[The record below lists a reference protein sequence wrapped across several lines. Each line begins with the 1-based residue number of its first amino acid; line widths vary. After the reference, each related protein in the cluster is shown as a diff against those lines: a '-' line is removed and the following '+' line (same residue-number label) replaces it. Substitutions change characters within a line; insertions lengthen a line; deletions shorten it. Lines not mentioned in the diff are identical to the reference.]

1 MPTITVQKADLY
13 QLAGLD
19 PALGLAQ
26 LEERLWLVKGELGSR
41 TVAGRSLRNADG
53 GWGALEAHDQL
64 RIELKDTNRPD
75 LWCVEGIAR
84 QLRDHAQG
92 HGQAYPFFT
101 RETADLTIQ
110 VDPALASLRPFIGG
124 FLATGNPLD
133 ETGLLALI
141 EAQETLTYNFG
152 HKRKT
157 VSIGVYDGAQMTF
170 PVQYKA
176 VEREAITFV
185 PLPPAAEQTQWPT
198 GIAMTPQEI
207 LERHPTGREYAA
219 LLARMT
225 AVPLLTTAQGEVL
238 SLIPIINSAG
248 LGRVTPGMDNLFV
261 EASGTEQDHV
271 LLALNILATNL
282 ADRGWQITPATTHY
296 PYATPR
302 GRTVSAPHAMPITL
316 CTPVG
321 EFARWLG
328 EPVDTADVLKQL
340 TAYGIDTHAEGD
352 QISATAPS
360 YRQDYLHPVDV
371 IEDYAISRGY
381 MSFAPSMA
389 QSFTVGKLT
398 PLTQYEDLV
407 RDLMIGFGFE
417 EAICNI
423 LTSSEN
429 VRQQMNVNETDGEQ
443 GQPFHGGR
451 IVRIENVMNLNYS
464 VLRDWITPSLLE
476 IEAHSAG
483 ALYPHQVFEVGEV
496 AVYDPTQ
503 NLGSRTEARLAA
515 IIAAED
521 ASFDAM
527 QSVLYALLTA
537 LKLPFK
543 VEHWTHPSF
552 IPGRVALVTSQT
564 TQPVKLGFLG
574 ELSPQVLTNWGAR
587 VPVVALELA
596 LQLPMI
602 NGQ

>member
-19 PALGLAQ
+19 PELGLAE
-26 LEERLWLVKGELGSR
+26 LEECFWLVKGELGSR
-41 TVAGRSLRNADG
+41 TVTGRSLRTADG
-53 GWGALEAHDQL
+53 GWGELEEHDQL

-92 HGQAYPFFT
+92 HGQDYAFFT
-101 RETADLTIQ
+101 REAADLTIQ
-110 VDPALASLRPFIGG
+110 VDPALAALRPFIGG
-124 FLATGNPLD
+124 FLATGHAID
-133 ETGLLALI
+133 ETTLLALI

-157 VSIGVYDGAQMTF
+157 VSIGVYDGAQVTF

-176 VEREAITFV
+176 VGRDAMPFV
-185 PLPPAAEQTQWPT
+185 PLPPATELVKWPE
-198 GIAMTPQEI
+198 GSAMTPQEI

-219 LLARMT
+219 LLANMEL
-225 AVPLLTTAQGEVL
+225 VPLLADARGEVL

-248 LGRVTPGMDNLFV
+248 LGRVTLGMNSLFV

-282 ADRGWQITPATTHY
+282 RDRGWQIRPVTTHY

-302 GRTVSAPHAMPITL
+302 GHAVSAPHAMPITL
-316 CTPVG
+316 CTPVN
-321 EFARWLG
+321 EFTRWLG
-328 EPVDTADVLKQL
+328 EPVDTADLLKQL
-340 TAYGIDTHAEGD
+340 TAYGIAAHAEAE
-352 QISATAPS
+352 QIRATAPS

-381 MSFAPSMA
+381 ASFTPTLA
-389 QSFTVGKLT
+389 QAFTVGKLT
-398 PLTQYEDLV
+398 PLTEYEDLV

-417 EAICNI
+417 EAICNM

-429 VRQQMNVNETDGEQ
+429 VRQQMNVSETDGEQ

-451 IVRIENVMNLNYS
+451 MVRIENVMNLNYS

-496 AVYDPTQ
+496 AVYDPAQ

-527 QSVLYALLTA
+527 QSVIYALLAA
-537 LKLPFK
+537 LKMPFK
-543 VEHWTHPSF
+543 VEHWTHPAF
-552 IPGRVALVTSQT
+552 IPGRVALMTSQT
-564 TQPVKLGFLG
+564 TPPVKLGFLG
-574 ELSPQVLTNWGAR
+574 ELAPQVLTNWGAR

-596 LQLPMI
+596 LQLP
-602 NGQ
+602 G

>member
-13 QLAGLD
+13 QLAGLE
-19 PALGLAQ
+19 PALGLVE
-26 LEERLWLVKGELGSR
+26 LEEHLWLVKGELGSR
-41 TVAGRSLRNADG
+41 TVAGRSLRTGDG
-53 GWGALEAHDQL
+53 GWGTLEDQDQL

-84 QLRDHAQG
+84 QLRDHTQG
-92 HGQAYPFFT
+92 HGQNYAFFT
-101 RETADLTIQ
+101 REAADLTIQ
-110 VDPALASLRPFIGG
+110 VDPALVALRPFIGG
-124 FLATGNPLD
+124 FLATGNTLD
-133 ETGLLALI
+133 ETALLALI

-157 VSIGVYDGAQMTF
+157 VSIGLYNGAQVTF

-176 VEREAITFV
+176 VGREAIKFA
-185 PLPPAAEQTQWPT
+185 PLPPATEQTKWSADV
-198 GIAMTPQEI
+198 AMTPQEI

-219 LLARMT
+219 LLAGMT
-225 AVPLLTTAQGEVL
+225 AVPLLMDAQGEVL

-248 LGRVTPGMDNLFV
+248 LGRVTLGMNTLFV

-282 ADRGWQITPATTHY
+282 ADRGWQITPVTTQY

-302 GRTVSAPHAMPITL
+302 GRAVSAPHAMPITL
-316 CTPVG
+316 CAPVNA
-321 EFARWLG
+321 FTRWLG
-328 EPVDTADVLKQL
+328 EPVDAVDLLKQL
-340 TAYGIDTHAEGD
+340 TAYGIAAQAEGE

-381 MSFAPSMA
+381 ASFAPTMA
-389 QSFTVGKLT
+389 QAFTVGKLT
-398 PLTQYEDLV
+398 PLTEYEDLV

-429 VRQQMNVNETDGEQ
+429 VRQQMNVREADSEQ

-451 IVRIENVMNLNYS
+451 MVRIENVMNLNYS

-496 AVYDPTQ
+496 AVYDPAQ

-527 QSVLYALLTA
+527 QSVLYALLAA
-537 LKLPFK
+537 LKIPFK

-552 IPGRVALVTSQT
+552 IPGRVALITSQT
-564 TQPVKLGFLG
+564 ASPVKLGFLG

-596 LQLPMI
+596 LQLSI
-602 NGQ
+602 VNGQ